1 MTIPSRE
8 LVIAPD
14 SFNPSLFCFLM
25 CNHCFLIQPVRS
37 SQTVYA
43 EGSQQ
48 TLDCFFFGHVWYSF
62 GTWLSLFDCLLP
74 PELHSCFRVE
84 STTHSDSMG
93 PCLIHRI
100 LTLEIPKHIAS
111 QQPRVSPAYTRASA
125 GSSHVVTSS
134 QFGVPIASQS
144 QVVADAINFFI
155 ISSILFIHCPSAC
168 LNVGNSVIFLTDGGE
183 NEKIGCYCF
192 TICKR
197 KAHLFFFFFF
207 YGRSAPEK
215 CSNFFVSF

>member
-1 MTIPSRE
+1 MPFWC
-8 LVIAPD
+8 VIIVSSSSLCAPARQCM
-14 SFNPSLFCFLM
+14 LKA
-25 CNHCFLIQPVRS
+25 VRKHL
-37 SQTVYA
+37 T
-43 EGSQQ
+43 G
-48 TLDCFFFGHVWYSF
+48 FFFGHVWYSF

-74 PELHSCFRVE
+74 PELHSCFSVE
-84 STTHSDSMG
+84 STAHSDSMG

-100 LTLEIPKHIAS
+100 LTLEIPKHVAS

-125 GSSHVVTSS
+125 GSSHVITSS
-134 QFGVPIASQS
+134 QFGAPIASQS
-144 QVVADAINFFI
+144 QVVADAISFFI

-197 KAHLFFFFFF
+197 KACLFFFFF